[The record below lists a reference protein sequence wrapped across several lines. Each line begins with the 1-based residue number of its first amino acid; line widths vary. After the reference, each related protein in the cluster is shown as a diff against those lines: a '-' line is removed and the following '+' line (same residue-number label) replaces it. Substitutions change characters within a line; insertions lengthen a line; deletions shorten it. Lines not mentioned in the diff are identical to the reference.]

1 MINVEVDLLPWDGKG
16 GGVFAKGLKTSPV
29 GGHLDL
35 GHS

>member
-16 GGVFAKGLKTSPV
+16 GVFAKGLETSPV